1 MVETLEEMRLNKKTI
16 DRVVMKLRSLIQKV
30 ERAEGGVTDLE
41 KRTGIDMEQLRRE
54 ARTSR
59 GDVNLE
65 SARPEG
71 GRHFETDE
79 ARAQHDHAPRLCRAR
94 DDLPAIGER
103 PQGAHMRQL
112 RAGDLKPHGL
122 GPGRQ
127 QQPIEFERAPVG
139 ERQPPRLRV
148 KAFGDGAEP

>member
-1 MVETLEEMRLNKKTI
+1 MFFVQLAHEGADFGAEHALHRYL
-16 DRVVMKLRSLIQKV
+16 LR
-30 ERAEGGVTDLE
+30 
-41 KRTGIDMEQLRRE
+41 
-54 ARTSR
+54 R